1 MVAAAASSAASTSA
15 SAPASAPAATG
26 VIRVGVE
33 HAELLAAFYRETWDA
48 AATGASVHAARRA
61 AAARNPVHPGEPP
74 PTFLFLANGRP
85 VGHLTTIPVRLWTAA
100 GERPAHWLK
109 GLMVLPAH
117 RNGPVGFFLLREA
130 LAQLELALSA
140 AVAPEARTLLQ
151 AAGLTDLGPLPNAV
165 RVLNPARVLRSI
177 DPDAVGAALP
187 RPLRAAAARVRRSPV
202 LSTLAG
208 TLLRAAA
215 AGWTGARGG
224 SGGRDAVVLPEL
236 RPGEVSRL
244 WARVRRGLSAAPSR
258 DAACLRARYGMEGGY
273 RLLGVYEGGVLAG
286 FAAVRP
292 PRPDGDPRLGGA
304 RVATVSELV
313 APVDRPAVLRALL
326 QGAETVARSLDADAL
341 LCTASHPAARDAL
354 RRRAYLPFPGNVHLL
369 LREPPGTA
377 PLPRA
382 LAAWWLT
389 RGDSHADEVF

>member
-1 MVAAAASSAASTSA
+1 MVAAAPSPASA
-15 SAPASAPAATG
+15 SAPASAPAPTVTG
-26 VIRVGVE
+26 VVRAGDE
-33 HAELLAAFYRETWDA
+33 HAELLASFYRETWEA
-48 AATGASVHAARRA
+48 AATAGSVLAARRA

-74 PTFLFLANGRP
+74 PTWLFLANGRP
-85 VGHLTTIPVRLWTAA
+85 VGHLTTIPFRLWTAA

-130 LAQLELALSA
+130 LHDVELALSA
-140 AVAPEARTLLQ
+140 AVAPDARALLQ
-151 AAGLTDLGPLPNAV
+151 AAGLTDLGALPNAV
-165 RVLNPARVLRSI
+165 RVLNPGRVLRSI
-177 DPDAVGAALP
+177 DPDALGAALP
-187 RPLRAAAARVRRSPV
+187 RPLRAAAARVRRSPA
-202 LSTLAG
+202 LCTLGGA
-208 TLLRAAA
+208 LLRGAG
-215 AGWTGARGG
+215 AGWAGVRGG
-224 SGGRDAVVLPEL
+224 TGGMHAVVLPEL
-236 RPGEVSRL
+236 RTGELSRL
-244 WARVRRGLSAAPSR
+244 WARMRRGLAAAPSR
-258 DAACLRARYGMEGGY
+258 DPAFLRARYGVQGGY

-292 PRPDGDPRLGGA
+292 PRADGDPRLGGA

-313 APVDRPAVLRALL
+313 APLDRPAVPRALL
-326 QGAETVARSLDADAL
+326 EGAETVARSLEADAL

-369 LREPPGTA
+369 LREPAGTA
-377 PLPRA
+377 PLPRS